1 MAFLMRNMAL
11 RTVLAMIACVATMS
25 VAAQSSLRF
34 TRTSWDFGTIRE
46 ADGKVSCSF
55 EYVNRGK
62 QPVVIDQV
70 NVSCGCT
77 TPEFSRKPI
86 LAGERGEM
94 KVTFDPA
101 NREGE
106 FVKEITVF
114 TGGRCYR
121 TTLRISGNIIARTKG
136 VEELYPTA
144 VGDCGLRIDA
154 RSLPFN
160 YVTQGER
167 KELFINYINTSSRP
181 IRVRLVQTESSGF
194 LRHNFPQTIA
204 AGAKG
209 QVAFSYQVP
218 QSSGYFG
225 ELADVFEL
233 QVDDCQS
240 DVRISTNGYAIEKFE
255 IPNNELAPKAELDR
269 QLLKFGDVLKSDKP
283 VKINVQLTNN
293 GMEPLFVRS
302 VVPSHKA
309 ITTSL
314 AAGAKVESA
323 KSVNIT
329 ITIDPAKL
337 DYGRAIERIV
347 LITNDPERP
356 MRQLRITGVVRNE

>member
-1 MAFLMRNMAL
+1 MRNMAL
-11 RTVLAMIACVATMS
+11 RAVLVVIACVAAMN

-46 ADGKVSCSF
+46 ADGKVSCTF

-106 FVKEITVF
+106 FVKEIIVF
-114 TGGRCYR
+114 TGGRRYR
-121 TTLRISGNIIARTKG
+121 TTLRISGNIIARTKS

-144 VGDCGLRIDA
+144 VGICGLRLDA

-160 YVTQGER
+160 YVTQGDR
-167 KELFINYINTSSRP
+167 KNLFINYVNTSSKP
-181 IRVRLVQTESSGF
+181 IRVRLVQTSSSGY

-209 QVAFSYQVP
+209 QVAFTYLVP

-225 ELADVFEL
+225 ELTDVFEL
-233 QVDDCQS
+233 QVDGAQS
-240 DVRISTNGYAIEKFE
+240 DVLISTNGYAVEKFE
-255 IPNNELAPKAELDR
+255 IPNNELAPKAEFDR
-269 QLLKFGDVLKSDKP
+269 QLLKFGDVLKSGKP
-283 VKINVQLTNN
+283 VKQA
-293 GMEPLFVRS
+293 MQ
-302 VVPSHKA
+302 
-309 ITTSL
+309 
-314 AAGAKVESA
+314 AG
-323 KSVNIT
+323 
-329 ITIDPAKL
+329 
-337 DYGRAIERIV
+337 
-347 LITNDPERP
+347 
-356 MRQLRITGVVRNE
+356 RN

>member
-1 MAFLMRNMAL
+1 MAL
-11 RTVLAMIACVATMS
+11 RVALTVVACFVTLS

-34 TRTSWDFGTIRE
+34 TRSVYDFGTIRE
-46 ADGKVSCSF
+46 ADGKVSCTF

-86 LAGERGEM
+86 LAGERGQM

-106 FVKEITVF
+106 FAKEITVF
-114 TGGRCYR
+114 TGGRRYR
-121 TTLRISGNIIARTKG
+121 TTLRITGNIIARTKT

-167 KELFINYINTSSRP
+167 KTLYINYINTSSKP
-181 IRVRLVQTESSGF
+181 LRVRLVQTAASGF
-194 LRHNFPQTIA
+194 LRHDFPQTIA

-209 QVAFSYQVP
+209 RATFSYSVP
-218 QSSGYFG
+218 RSSGYFG
-225 ELADVFEL
+225 ELNDVFEL
-233 QVDDCQS
+233 QVEGCQS
-240 DVRISTNGYAIEKFE
+240 DVRISTSGYAIEQFE
-255 IPNNELAPKAELDR
+255 ILNNELAPKAEFDR
-269 QLLKFGDVLKSDKP
+269 QLLKFDDVTKSDKP
-283 VKINVQLTNN
+283 VKINVQLTNS
-293 GMEPLFVRS
+293 GYEPLIIRS
-302 VVPSHKA
+302 VAPSHEA

-314 AAGAKVESA
+314 AAGARIEPS
-323 KSVNIT
+323 KSVVMSVMV
-329 ITIDPAKL
+329 DPSKL

-356 MRQLRITGVVRNE
+356 MRQLRVTGVVR